1 MTTSRLKKQSVICLM
16 GPTASGKTA
25 LAVELAKALQGEV
38 VSVDSALIYKDMN
51 VGTAKPSEAEKQG
64 VAHHLIDILTPDK
77 SYSVADFVQDVSI
90 CIDDIIK
97 RDKVPILAG
106 GTMMYFNAL
115 QQGISHIPP
124 ANKIIR
130 DEISQQIANK
140 GVPALHDE
148 LSKVDVI
155 TAARIHPND
164 HQRVTRALE
173 VYRSSGKPISYWHSQ
188 KQAPLAYDYHN
199 FALMTENR
207 ALLHQRI
214 EQRFKQMLEYGLVD
228 EVTQLMESYSLHADL
243 PSMRCVGYRQ
253 VLGLLNGE
261 YDYESM
267 VSKGIAATRQLAKRQ
282 ITWIRAWQELE
293 MLNISD
299 NNSLQTVLRKVGVT
313 P

>member
-173 VYRSSGKPISYWHSQ
+173 VYRK
-188 KQAPLAYDYHN
+188 
-199 FALMTENR
+199 
-207 ALLHQRI
+207 
-214 EQRFKQMLEYGLVD
+214 
-228 EVTQLMESYSLHADL
+228 SYSLHADL

-253 VLGLLNGE
+253 VLGLLNAE